1 MPLSVVLSLLQS
13 LLQVVAVESTR
24 QLVQTMISQVNMLVV
39 LFNNILDRRMI
50 KLGQFK
56 VSKELFGPTN
66 TIQFI
71 VDVYTQQARL
81 QDSALHFRIV
91 EAPIRPTEPLSLRNL
106 DPERTMTSELPT
118 SLLGDH
124 VRL

>member
-39 LFNNILDRRMI
+39 LFSNILDRRMI

>member
-13 LLQVVAVESTR
+13 LLQVVAVESTH

-39 LFNNILDRRMI
+39 LFSNILDRRMI

>member
-106 DPERTMTSELPT
+106 DPERTMTSELPA

>member
-1 MPLSVVLSLLQS
+1 M
-13 LLQVVAVESTR
+13 VAGKSTR

-66 TIQFI
+66 KYQNHT
-71 VDVYTQQARL
+71 DVYKNLKAIASHQQN
-81 QDSALHFRIV
+81 QQNSS
-91 EAPIRPTEPLSLRNL
+91 IRFAANKSQ
-106 DPERTMTSELPT
+106 
-118 SLLGDH
+118 
-124 VRL
+124 

>member
-91 EAPIRPTEPLSLRNL
+91 EAPIRPTEPLSLRNV
-106 DPERTMTSELPT
+106 DPERTMTSELPA

>member
-13 LLQVVAVESTR
+13 LLQVVAVESTH